1 MDWNYKVPL
10 LEHLDLLNVLAT
22 ANDGDLDVG
31 HEVQEGKKRGD
42 AFAILIL
49 SSNRCRY
56 FILLVYL

>member
-10 LEHLDLLNVLAT
+10 LEHLDRLNVLAT

-42 AFAILIL
+42 ALP
-49 SSNRCRY
+49 S
-56 FILLVYL
+56 